1 MPQKTRPRTSPEP
14 LDAEMI
20 DKQRDYIGL
29 MKVLVNVVEASKGT
43 VAGSDDRL
51 LDAEGLAL
59 KFVGHASAAYY
70 LYQGI
75 ALPEIGAN
83 FVDPSSVNVLGRAA
97 LETFLV
103 FHHVFITP
111 ASEEERDFRYRSWLL
126 AGFLERQTFPVQP
139 PQGREM
145 LSKEAQLIP
154 PLQAKLRENVCFRA
168 LKSGQQKNLLEKGK
182 WRPPWTEMGL
192 AAGLSRTHA
201 EAFYSYLCEYAHAGN
216 LGVIQIRNAH
226 TIQSQRK
233 LCDATIGLLI
243 ISIANMV
250 KTYCEV
256 FPKSQASLQQDQ
268 DGTSL
273 VKMWIKI
280 GATSIDNIRIDWEKE
295 GVGI

>member
-1 MPQKTRPRTSPEP
+1 
-14 LDAEMI
+14 
-20 DKQRDYIGL
+20 
-29 MKVLVNVVEASKGT
+29 MKVLINVVEASRGT
-43 VAGSDDRL
+43 VAGSDGRL

-75 ALPEIGAN
+75 ALPVIGAN

-103 FHHVFITP
+103 FHHVFIAP
-111 ASEEERDFRYRSWLL
+111 ASEEERDFRYMSWLL
-126 AGFLERQTFPVQP
+126 AGFLERQTFPARS
-139 PQGREM
+139 PQGKEM
-145 LSKEAQLIP
+145 LSVEAQLIP
-154 PLQAKLRENVCFRA
+154 PLQTKLRENVCFRA
-168 LKSGQQKNLLEKGK
+168 LKSGQQKSLLERGK

-226 TIQSQRK
+226 TLQSQRA
-233 LCDATIGLLI
+233 LCDATIGVLI

-250 KTYCEV
+250 EVYCEA
-256 FPKSQASLQQDQ
+256 FPKSQISLQQDQ
-268 DGTSL
+268 DGTKL
-273 VKMWIKI
+273 VKMWIEI
-280 GATSIDNIRIDWEKE
+280 GATSTDDIGIDWGKKDL
-295 GVGI
+295 GI